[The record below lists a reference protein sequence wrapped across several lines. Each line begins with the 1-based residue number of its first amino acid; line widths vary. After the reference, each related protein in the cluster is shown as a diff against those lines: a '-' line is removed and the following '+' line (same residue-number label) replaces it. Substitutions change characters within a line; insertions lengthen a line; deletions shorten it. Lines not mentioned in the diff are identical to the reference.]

1 MHNDMNC
8 EALQRAMK
16 QGRALTVEEWAH
28 VDGCEACMDAWADAA
43 VVTALGAKPEVR
55 VPEGFAAKVMAGL
68 PEQRMAAGKLRRRPA
83 VPWGLVTA
91 AVLLGAGLVAAV
103 VADPAAMRTH
113 MGMIFEGL
121 VAAEVAGIA
130 LWLGAG
136 RTGILLRVVTPVGR
150 EVSDSQS

>member
-16 QGRALTVEEWAH
+16 PGRALTVEERAH

-43 VVTALGAKPEVR
+43 VVTALQTKPEVR
-55 VPEGFAAKVMAGL
+55 IPEGFAAKVMAGL
-68 PEQRMAAGKLRRRPA
+68 PENQAAPKRARRFVA
-83 VPWGLVTA
+83 PWGLITA
-91 AVLLGAGLVAAV
+91 AGLVAAGLV
-103 VADPAAMRTH
+103 AGVFADPAAMRTH

-130 LWLGAG
+130 LWLALVRQRAG
-136 RTGILLRVVTPVGR
+136 
-150 EVSDSQS
+150 